1 MDWLKDMKKVKYPMR
16 EKRKAESRR
25 RLIQAAQELFSTR
38 GYENTTLEEVA
49 EAAGLH
55 VQTLYRHFA
64 NKQYLAAAGFSL
76 TVAQFRQEI
85 REPDRALK
93 AFDFW
98 REWLNRTLSDLEQAD
113 EEQIRR
119 QTELLQ
125 RQVMMG
131 SSWMLHREYE
141 NLLTEALAKD
151 YGLPEDGVGYARLVA
166 GMLASGNLHVMQRF
180 AQRDIDVLAEALAV
194 VDTVEKQFE
203 RILQDDSFETKA
215 A

>member
-1 MDWLKDMKKVKYPMR
+1 MKKVKYPMR

-25 RLIQAAQELFSTR
+25 RLIEAAQDLFSSR

-49 EAAGLH
+49 DAAGLH

-64 NKQYLAAAGFSL
+64 NKQDLAAAGLSL
-76 TVAQFRQEI
+76 TVGEFREQI
-85 REPDRALK
+85 RSPDRDANV
-93 AFDFW
+93 FEFW
-98 REWLNRTLSDLEQAD
+98 RAWLVETLSDLD
-113 EEQIRR
+113 EGDEVQLRR

-151 YGLPEDGVGYARLVA
+151 FELPEDGVGYARLIA

-180 AQRDIDVLAEALAV
+180 AQRDTDVLAEALNV
-194 VDTVEKQFE
+194 VDTVEREFGRVLRGAE
-203 RILQDDSFETKA
+203 EETKA